1 MILLRYLHREELLLL
16 SRLILEIEGDQMS
29 AKFLVILLILWV
41 EDKEDKVKPRIVDC
55 QSKNI
60 KLSGISIYDL

>member
-1 MILLRYLHREELLLL
+1 
-16 SRLILEIEGDQMS
+16 MS

-60 KLSGISIYDL
+60 KLSGISIYIIEKD